1 MTQISEKIVSKS
13 VCEMARSM
21 PSLELNI
28 SISNVDDFVK
38 MRDCFY
44 LHELLADLVH
54 IFIVEER
61 EKEGEMMKYF
71 YHITLAFL

>member
-1 MTQISEKIVSKS
+1 M
-13 VCEMARSM
+13 
-21 PSLELNI
+21 
-28 SISNVDDFVK
+28 K

-61 EKEGEMMKYF
+61 EKGRRDDEILLPYNVGFPLIEASKYLG
-71 YHITLAFL
+71 IKLGMCC